1 MEASR
6 ASETATVLPLTA
18 PNPARRTWVGA
29 ATLRAEDPALLTGEG
44 RFIDDLSPFPSEHHA
59 AILRSP
65 YAHARITRLDVK
77 PALAL
82 EGVTAVITGADVS
95 AACKPF
101 PVGIETRPVFYP
113 CAIDRVR
120 YMGEPVAVVVAEDRY
135 IAEDALEL
143 IDVGYD
149 PLAPVVEIE
158 DALHADSLPLHEA
171 VGSNV
176 VHDRSFAYGDVDGAF
191 ANAEEFVEAKFV
203 FPKYASTPIETY
215 GVIAHY
221 QRAADTYVV
230 HANFHGP
237 FILHSLM
244 AQALQIPSNRL
255 RIVVPPDIGGS
266 YGIKSAVYPYI
277 VLIALASKIAGVPV
291 RWIEDRIE
299 HLCASSSSTDRVTW
313 ARAAVLKDGT
323 ILGLHLDQ
331 VDNTGAY
338 VRAPEPACLYRM
350 HGTVTG
356 AYRIPAVAI
365 RNRLVSTNK
374 LPTGL
379 NRGYGGQE
387 QYFTLERLVALVAK
401 RLGLDVIEVVRRNL
415 LRKEEFPYHA
425 PAGSVY
431 DSGDYHAALEHALEL
446 ADYPAL
452 MAGRESARAEGR
464 LVGIGIGCIVEPSG
478 SNMGYISIALPKDLR
493 DRSLP
498 KSGCTEAA
506 TIAIDPLG
514 AVTVRLS
521 TTPQGQ
527 GHRTVA
533 AQIVAQE
540 LGLEPKQVEVLAEL
554 DTQTSAWSIASGS
567 YSSRFAPVAAVAIR
581 NAARKVAYKLKA
593 IAAHQFGVAF
603 EDVDLVE
610 GAARSADG
618 THVTSL
624 KRIAGA
630 AHWNP
635 SSLPDGMEPGIYE
648 TAHYSIGLL
657 RPPDDDD
664 RVDSSAV
671 YGFMVDL
678 ALVEVDSQTGRVDV
692 KQYVTVHDSGTVLN
706 PMIVDGQIRGGFAH
720 GLGGAL
726 FEEIAYDENGTL
738 RSGTL
743 ADYPIPTA
751 SELPTIVIGHVDVPS
766 PFTPLGAKGV
776 GEGNAMSVP
785 VVIANA
791 VADALGANEV
801 RLPLVPHRVW
811 EMLQPNAVEAR

>member
-1 MEASR
+1 M
-6 ASETATVLPLTA
+6 
-18 PNPARRTWVGA
+18 
-29 ATLRAEDPALLTGEG
+29 
-44 RFIDDLSPFPSEHHA
+44 
-59 AILRSP
+59 
-65 YAHARITRLDVK
+65 
-77 PALAL
+77 
-82 EGVTAVITGADVS
+82 
-95 AACKPF
+95 
-101 PVGIETRPVFYP
+101 
-113 CAIDRVR
+113 
-120 YMGEPVAVVVAEDRY
+120 
-135 IAEDALEL
+135 
-143 IDVGYD
+143 
-149 PLAPVVEIE
+149 
-158 DALHADSLPLHEA
+158 
-171 VGSNV
+171 
-176 VHDRSFAYGDVDGAF
+176 
-191 ANAEEFVEAKFV
+191 
-203 FPKYASTPIETY
+203 
-215 GVIAHY
+215 
-221 QRAADTYVV
+221 
-230 HANFHGP
+230 
-237 FILHSLM
+237 
-244 AQALQIPSNRL
+244 
-255 RIVVPPDIGGS
+255 
-266 YGIKSAVYPYI
+266 
-277 VLIALASKIAGVPV
+277 
-291 RWIEDRIE
+291 
-299 HLCASSSSTDRVTW
+299 
-313 ARAAVLKDGT
+313 
-323 ILGLHLDQ
+323 
-331 VDNTGAY
+331 
-338 VRAPEPACLYRM
+338 
-350 HGTVTG
+350 
-356 AYRIPAVAI
+356 AI

-648 TAHYSIGLL
+648 TAYYSIGLL

-671 YGFMVDL
+671 YGFVVDL
-678 ALVEVDSQTGRVDV
+678 ALVEVDSRTGRVDV